1 MEKAME
7 NEIINMLI
15 AILPSATSIFGII
28 GAVYGFTKKV
38 KNLKQDIDDKTDCR
52 DLQKTIGKV
61 VDENQQLKKEIEI
74 LKTQIDHVHR
84 G

>member
-7 NEIINMLI
+7 TEIITMLI
-15 AILPSATSIFGII
+15 ATLPSLTSIIGII
-28 GAVYGFTKKV
+28 GAVLGFMRKV
-38 KNLKQDIDDKTDCR
+38 KNLKQQIDEKTDCR
-52 DLQKTIGKV
+52 DLQRTIGKV
-61 VDENQQLKKEIEI
+61 VDENQQLKKEIDR

>member
-1 MEKAME
+1 METE
-7 NEIINMLI
+7 VINMLI
-15 AILPSATSIFGII
+15 AILPSVTSILGTI

-61 VDENQQLKKEIEI
+61 VDENQHLRKEIDS